1 MRVKSYFRSVK
12 LSSGEET
19 LSFELEML
27 LWLSFSSSNLSRLHF
42 VVLLLAGGS
51 VSLIP
56 ESGAAL
62 LRQIIG
68 EASRREHVDKVIL
81 VLIVL
86 RAHVSGRHWGGEI
99 LLARRLVPLHLDLF
113 SIDNIIDVALL
124 GLQLLFSER
133 LQTRG
138 LVKTR
143 PLLVSVDLVSRHR
156 PHVDLVIVTLGK
168 AKVLA
173 IGLSET
179 LLLPSLVALKA
190 AEEKAATESH
200 AKANSYRQNS
210 DEGID
215 DVLCLLVKLF
225 INLTD
230 LLLLVLNNACQL
242 WQLFHDLGDLLQS
255 CIVVVILEEGRRGHA
270 L

>member
-1 MRVKSYFRSVK
+1 MRVKSYLGSVK

-27 LWLSFSSSNLSRLHF
+27 LWLCSSCSNLSRLHF

-56 ESGAAL
+56 KCGAAL
-62 LRQIIG
+62 LWQIIG

-86 RAHVSGRHWGGEI
+86 RAHVSSRHWGGEI

-113 SIDNIIDVALL
+113 SIDNIIVVALL
-124 GLQLLFSER
+124 GLQLLFSEG
-133 LQTRG
+133 LLTYC

-143 PLLVSVDLVSRHR
+143 SLLVSVDLVSRHS
-156 PHVDLVIVTLGK
+156 PHIDLVIVSLGE
-168 AKVLA
+168 AKVHA
-173 IGLSET
+173 FGLSET
-179 LLLPSLVALKA
+179 LLLPSLIALKA
-190 AEEKAATESH
+190 AKEKAATESH
-200 AKANSYRQNS
+200 AKANGYRQNS
-210 DEGID
+210 DECID
-215 DVLCLLVKLF
+215 DVFCLLVELL
-225 INLTD
+225 INFTD
-230 LLLLVLNNACQL
+230 LFLLVLNNACQL
-242 WQLFHDLGDLLQS
+242 WQLFHGLGDLLQS
-255 CIVVVILEEGRRGHA
+255 CIVVVILEEGGRGHA